1 MFIKLTNPNGNKV
14 LFNLQYAEQISAVS
28 PLHDRLS
35 SYYDSDVAEL
45 LKSRVRVRVLDSDD
59 RSDRFHYFR
68 ETLEQIE
75 LLISIAN
82 KA

>member
-1 MFIKLTNPNGNKV
+1 MFIKLTNPNGNRV
-14 LFNLQYAEQISAVS
+14 LFNLQYVEQISAVS
-28 PLHDRLS
+28 LHDRLS
-35 SYYDSDVAEL
+35 NYYDSDVAEL
-45 LKSRVRVRVLDSDD
+45 LKSRVRVRVLDTDD